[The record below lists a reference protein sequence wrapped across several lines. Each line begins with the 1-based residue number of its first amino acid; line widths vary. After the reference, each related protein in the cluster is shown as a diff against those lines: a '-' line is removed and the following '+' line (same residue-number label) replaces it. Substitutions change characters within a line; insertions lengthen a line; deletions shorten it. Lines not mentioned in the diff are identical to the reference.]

1 MQKIYQRLEGRPQ
14 LQQQSTLE
22 GVEVRQ
28 PLEDV
33 RKVKLA
39 KVQAKPEPV
48 DNEFIDKL
56 TEMAMSSEKKKPGV
70 GKKKKTTVHKAM
82 PSNQASKAVTPLT
95 SNLTDVSEQRIVEV
109 QSSTSSEHRKM

>member
-1 MQKIYQRLEGRPQ
+1 MQKIYQRLEGGPQ

-33 RKVKLA
+33 RKVK
-39 KVQAKPEPV
+39 VQAKPEPV

-56 TEMAMSSEKKKPGV
+56 TDMVMSSEKKKPGV

-109 QSSTSSEHRKM
+109 QSSTSSEHRKI